1 MCCVPAPPP
10 SLLLQDRSIAI
21 EASVV
26 RIMKTRKVFSHQE
39 LVTEVLKQL
48 HLFRPNPKV
57 GGEPA
62 QYSSCGVCLFAKVLS
77 HTVGRSSRGAL
88 ST

>member
-1 MCCVPAPPP
+1 MALYMPPLPTHSCAVCPAPP

-57 GGEPA
+57 
-62 QYSSCGVCLFAKVLS
+62 
-77 HTVGRSSRGAL
+77 
-88 ST
+88 